1 MVFDA
6 LGTILYIRMS
16 KIRQFVFWPSNGVEF
31 EQGFICY
38 ENAYSK
44 RTFPGKK
51 VATYFYRERRN
62 RDEFENQGLV

>member
-1 MVFDA
+1 MKFDA

-44 RTFPGKK
+44 RTFLRKQEGLDH
-51 VATYFYRERRN
+51 TEQRRCG
-62 RDEFENQGLV
+62 ECLLEIF